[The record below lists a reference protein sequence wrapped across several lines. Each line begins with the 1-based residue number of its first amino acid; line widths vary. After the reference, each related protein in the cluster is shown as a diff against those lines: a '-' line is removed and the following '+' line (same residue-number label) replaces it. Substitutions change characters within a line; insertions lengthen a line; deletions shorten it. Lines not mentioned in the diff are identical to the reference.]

1 MWRDEKTPRKW
12 RKGLIVKLPKKG
24 NLKECKNWRGIT
36 LLSVVS
42 KVMGKIVIERIRTG
56 VESKL
61 RKEQAGFR
69 PGRGTTEQIF
79 ILRNIIEQSIEWQS
93 SLYVNFIDF
102 EKAFDSVHRDS
113 LWLIMRSYG
122 IPSKIVNMVKALYDD
137 FECAVVDG
145 QDTTEWFKIQTGVK
159 QGCNMS
165 GLLFL
170 LAVDWVMR
178 NTLQEGNTGIRWK
191 FNTKLEDLDFA
202 DDIALLSSTRQHI
215 QAKTDK
221 LTHEA
226 ERVGLKVNVDKCKL
240 LRINSRNNDVVEVNG
255 RGIEDVDRF
264 VYLGATVSKEGGGT
278 EDIQNRVV
286 KARGIFLRLKKIWNS
301 HSISRRTKVRLYKTL
316 VKPVLMYGCE
326 TWKMNKCD
334 ENKIDVFQSRCLR
347 RIFKIR
353 WQERITNKEV
363 LKMAEIENLSEDV
376 RRRRWKFIGHVMRKE
391 PNNDCRTALT
401 WAPEGRRKRGR
412 PRTTWR
418 RTAEREMEK
427 AGWRNW
433 SEVQMAAADRDGWR
447 DCVEAL
453 CATWHEEDR

>member
-1 MWRDEKTPRKW
+1 M
-12 RKGLIVKLPKKG
+12 
-24 NLKECKNWRGIT
+24 
-36 LLSVVS
+36 
-42 KVMGKIVIERIRTG
+42 
-56 VESKL
+56 
-61 RKEQAGFR
+61 
-69 PGRGTTEQIF
+69 
-79 ILRNIIEQSIEWQS
+79 
-93 SLYVNFIDF
+93 
-102 EKAFDSVHRDS
+102 
-113 LWLIMRSYG
+113 
-122 IPSKIVNMVKALYDD
+122 
-137 FECAVVDG
+137 
-145 QDTTEWFKIQTGVK
+145 
-159 QGCNMS
+159 
-165 GLLFL
+165 
-170 LAVDWVMR
+170 
-178 NTLQEGNTGIRWK
+178 
-191 FNTKLEDLDFA
+191 
-202 DDIALLSSTRQHI
+202 
-215 QAKTDK
+215 
-221 LTHEA
+221 
-226 ERVGLKVNVDKCKL
+226 
-240 LRINSRNNDVVEVNG
+240 VEVNG

-286 KARGIFLRLKKIWNS
+286 KARGIFLRLKKIWSS
-301 HSISRRTKVRLYKTL
+301 HSISRQTKVRLYKTL

-347 RIFKIR
+347 WIFKIR

-376 RRRRWKFIGHVMRKE
+376 RRRRWKFIGHIMRKE